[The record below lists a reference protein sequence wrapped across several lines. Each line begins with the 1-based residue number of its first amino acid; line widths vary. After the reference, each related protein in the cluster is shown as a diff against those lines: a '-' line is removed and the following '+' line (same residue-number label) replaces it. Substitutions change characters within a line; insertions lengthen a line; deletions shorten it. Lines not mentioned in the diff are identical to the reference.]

1 MQRRLIPTTITL
13 LVLIEVFTVVRTFTV
28 SQLVPPVFTQRVEIQ
43 STRIV
48 QHLRSPIGLIAFF
61 RVGDNDR
68 TPVPQRILVQV
79 NILVRYAFAESF
91 LDGIANCRTG
101 RRADHTP
108 PGRRRSVAHPLALRG
123 PRPPVPRLPPP
134 PLRFRRPRP
143 RPLRGPCRAIHCQL
157 PEPLLPIP
165 PARFPEPRCPTFF
178 PEYQDFLTR

>member
-13 LVLIEVFTVVRTFTV
+13 LVLIEVFTLVRTFTG

-48 QHLRSPIGLIAFF
+48 QPLRSPIGLIAFF
-61 RVGDNDR
+61 RVGDNYR

-101 RRADHTP
+101 RRADHTEQRRAHHSECDQWSNSRHREARARQSRGCTP
-108 PGRRRSVAHPLALRG
+108 RRSDSATHGRTH
-123 PRPPVPRLPPP
+123 
-134 PLRFRRPRP
+134 
-143 RPLRGPCRAIHCQL
+143 RA
-157 PEPLLPIP
+157 
-165 PARFPEPRCPTFF
+165 A
-178 PEYQDFLTR
+178 

>member
-1 MQRRLIPTTITL
+1 MFFGFRIRFTTTRRMQRRLIPTTITL

-28 SQLVPPVFTQRVEIQ
+28 SQLVPPVLPQRVEIQ

-91 LDGIANCRTG
+91 LDGIARSEE
-101 RRADHTP
+101 HTSELQS
-108 PGRRRSVAHPLALRG
+108 R
-123 PRPPVPRLPPP
+123 
-134 PLRFRRPRP
+134 
-143 RPLRGPCRAIHCQL
+143 
-157 PEPLLPIP
+157 
-165 PARFPEPRCPTFF
+165 
-178 PEYQDFLTR
+178 